1 MEASLG
7 RVQYGYTVQ
16 TADLNL
22 PCIRRIPKMHSC
34 IENKFMLRRLLC
46 ILGLFLPPNFILSS
60 LRYSGLEV
68 TPVRIQRRTNKI
80 KNAFPVKYE

>member
-1 MEASLG
+1 MWDERLIGKS
-7 RVQYGYTVQ
+7 VECQYTVQ

-46 ILGLFLPPNFILSS
+46 IMGLFLPPNFTLSS
-60 LRYSGLEV
+60 LLRFGSDPGSNPEED
-68 TPVRIQRRTNKI
+68 K
-80 KNAFPVKYE
+80 